1 MTPPAARHV
10 TRPTPQPLRYDC
22 HPPGHTPLLTAT
34 VSPSHGTG
42 KHSLFNALP
51 TSRPARTGPPADSEG
66 PIALGVN
73 LDKGVYVVRQLTPS
87 VLPPTAIAEQQRMT
101 ESR

>member
-1 MTPPAARHV
+1 MTPPAARHA
-10 TRPTPQPLRYDC
+10 THPAPQPLRHDC
-22 HPPGHTPLLTAT
+22 HPSGHPPPLTAT

-51 TSRPARTGPPADSEG
+51 TSRPARTGPRVDFRQ

-73 LDKGVYVVRQLTPS
+73 FDKGVYVVRQL
-87 VLPPTAIAEQQRMT
+87 
-101 ESR
+101 